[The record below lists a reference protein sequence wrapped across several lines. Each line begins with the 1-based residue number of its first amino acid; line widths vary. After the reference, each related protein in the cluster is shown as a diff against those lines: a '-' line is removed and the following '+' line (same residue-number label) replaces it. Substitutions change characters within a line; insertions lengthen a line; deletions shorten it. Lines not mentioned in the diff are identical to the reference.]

1 MFENEF
7 QMLFYKSISS
17 YFKDY
22 LENPNTTLHFANK
35 ALMAQI
41 RNFLETLFL
50 SKNPF
55 PAVLVCGFDFYK
67 ILEIGLKYFEAI
79 LKKL

>member
-1 MFENEF
+1 MNFKCYF
-7 QMLFYKSISS
+7 IKVFLRIS
-17 YFKDY
+17 KDY

-41 RNFLETLFL
+41 RNSLETLFL
-50 SKNPF
+50 SKNTF
-55 PAVLVCGFDFYK
+55 PAILVCGFDFYK
-67 ILEIGLKYFEAI
+67 NLEIGLKYFEAV